1 MENREENNIA
11 NNTPTPK
18 TKESMQLEKE
28 RKIDLRLNTILETEP
43 TMKRNVKNESK
54 KSTTRSMSTTKSNN
68 GNNVLYDKKLKE
80 FKENSLKLEE
90 QIELKKDLIRQN
102 IENQSKID
110 QIPQLSTNI
119 NDLNEKINFY
129 KKQIKS
135 SVFKQNN
142 QHQIILSM
150 RKEIEEILKL

>member
-1 MENREENNIA
+1 
-11 NNTPTPK
+11 
-18 TKESMQLEKE
+18 MQLEKE

-119 NDLNEKINFY
+119 NDLN
-129 KKQIKS
+129 
-135 SVFKQNN
+135 
-142 QHQIILSM
+142 M
-150 RKEIEEILKL
+150 